1 MLLHSYA
8 LTNLATWVEQ
18 ELLLPWVQVLEFVET
33 ALLNL
38 LANE

>member
-1 MLLHSYA
+1 MLLHSYE

-18 ELLLPWVQVLEFVET
+18 ALLLPWAQVLEFVET